1 MSFKAALKQH
11 LLFEFQNLKAVCYFY
26 IKSNQAQAYCDYWMG
41 GMLQKMFGEVLF
53 TLQQKTAW
61 TKRSV
66 LEFKNCYRF
75 IKMKID

>member
-41 GMLQKMFGEVLF
+41 GMLMGGMSSEVLF
-53 TLQQKTAW
+53 QLKTEK
-61 TKRSV
+61 TKRSQ
-66 LEFKNCYRF
+66 
-75 IKMKID
+75 